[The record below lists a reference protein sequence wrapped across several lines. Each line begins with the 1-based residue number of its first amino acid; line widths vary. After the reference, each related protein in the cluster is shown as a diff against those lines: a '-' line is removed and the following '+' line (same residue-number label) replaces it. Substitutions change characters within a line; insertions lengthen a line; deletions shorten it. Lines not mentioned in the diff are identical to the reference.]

1 MTRVVGFVCGFP
13 TSMSQAWAELVRAGS
28 VCSCSSG
35 LQRLAVATRRAV
47 RCGADTHAACSSSG
61 QRSPCTLRA
70 RCGAVPCR
78 AVPCRVYRGRRCF
91 GGGGSQGHPVLRQ
104 GCRTV
109 ERWRGV
115 ADGSSS
121 HSSTSR
127 GSGSTSDNTKCTWRA
142 ACSVQPPNSHGG
154 ALTKINNGGAH
165 TSTEPGVGWGR
176 RKHRHRCSFSRDS
189 EP

>member
-13 TSMSQAWAELVRAGS
+13 TSMSQAGAELVRASS
-28 VCSCSSG
+28 VCSCRSG

-47 RCGADTHAACSSSG
+47 RCDACTRGLQQQQPTLTLYAAC
-61 QRSPCTLRA
+61 TA
-70 RCGAVPCR
+70 VVPCR
-78 AVPCRVYRGRRCF
+78 SHRGRRCF

-115 ADGSSS
+115 ADGRSS
-121 HSSTSR
+121 HSSTSN
-127 GSGSTSDNTKCTWRA
+127 NTKCTWRA

>member
-47 RCGADTHAACSSSG
+47 RCDAGSGVQHAACSSSG

-70 RCGAVPCR
+70 PLWCR
-78 AVPCRVYRGRRCF
+78 AVPIAVVDALVAVARRDTPSYAKVAALLSA
-91 GGGGSQGHPVLRQ
+91 G
-104 GCRTV
+104 V
-109 ERWRGV
+109 ESRPAAAATAAPAGAAAAPATTPSVRGV
-115 ADGSSS
+115 QS
-121 HSSTSR
+121 
-127 GSGSTSDNTKCTWRA
+127 A
-142 ACSVQPPNSHGG
+142 ACSVQPPHSHGG